1 MTQAAGQLS
10 DQAFGGTYRR
20 STVPAAVPATSSLTE
35 VGARLSPVIS
45 EAFDMMRAA
54 IAATRESADG
64 VLTITT
70 IPTFAANWLVP
81 RLGSFQLAQ
90 PALAVR
96 LQATRDVD

>member
-1 MTQAAGQLS
+1 
-10 DQAFGGTYRR
+10 
-20 STVPAAVPATSSLTE
+20 
-35 VGARLSPVIS
+35 
-45 EAFDMMRAA
+45 MMRAA
-54 IAATRESADG
+54 IAATRENADG

-96 LQATRDVD
+96 LQATRDVIDFSRQDADVGIRSGSGRWPGLVAHKIFDEISHPC